1 MREVASTFFR
11 VYLGSLISLIKC
23 GFKEADE
30 WMISSAFLLL
40 SFASYFPISVRTS
53 RVQLRFCSCE
63 NMIA

>member
-30 WMISSAFLLL
+30 W
-40 SFASYFPISVRTS
+40 
-53 RVQLRFCSCE
+53 
-63 NMIA
+63 